1 MLYKIGDFSK
11 KTGLSIRTLRYYNS
25 IDLLIPAEIDLFTG
39 YRYYSDKQLEKVK
52 IINELKAVGFSLE
65 EIKENWDNFN
75 DSLMI
80 KKRNQLLS
88 NIDIINEQIR
98 KIDYLRSNIESGK
111 IINEKR
117 NKEDRK
123 IKTIF

>member
-52 IINELKAVGFSLE
+52 IINELKDVGFSLE

-88 NIDIINEQIR
+88 DIDIINEKIR
-98 KIDYLRSNIESGK
+98 KIDYLRSNIEEGK

>member
-1 MLYKIGDFSK
+1 MLYKIGNFSK

-52 IINELKAVGFSLE
+52 IINELKDVGFSLE

-88 NIDIINEQIR
+88 DIDIINEKIR